1 MSAFTWVHTALSVAA
16 LVSGL
21 VVVIGLFSSK
31 TLRCW
36 TMFFLVTAI
45 ATSAT
50 GFGFPFQSFGASHWI
65 GVISLLV
72 LLAVLARYVLH
83 YAGVWRWLYAVCAVI
98 AFYFLV
104 FVLIAQAFKKVPA
117 LAALAPTLSEPPF
130 AIAQLAVLV
139 IFVVIVH
146 GNGPEVPPGRLTGGA
161 PRSQAPGLSGDPR
174 KSGAKSG
181 ANPTGGNPAITIH
194 QSQ

>member
-1 MSAFTWVHTALSVAA
+1 MSTFTWVHTALSVAA
-16 LVSGL
+16 LIAGL
-21 VVVIGLFSSK
+21 IVVIGLFTSK
-31 TLRCW
+31 TLGGW
-36 TMFFLVTAI
+36 TAIFLATAI

-65 GVISLLV
+65 GVISLVVLV
-72 LLAVLARYVLH
+72 LAVLARYVLH
-83 YAGVWRWLYAVCAVI
+83 YAGAWRWLYAVCTVV

-139 IFVVIVH
+139 IFAVIIVVTAQKFR
-146 GNGPEVPPGRLTGGA
+146 PAARKFSA
-161 PRSQAPGLSGDPR
+161 PA
-174 KSGAKSG
+174 
-181 ANPTGGNPAITIH
+181 
-194 QSQ
+194 

>member
-1 MSAFTWVHTALSVAA
+1 
-16 LVSGL
+16 
-21 VVVIGLFSSK
+21 VIGLFSSK
-31 TLRCW
+31 TLRGW

-72 LLAVLARYVLH
+72 QALAVLARYVLH
-83 YAGVWRWLYAVCAVI
+83 YAGVWRWLYAVCTVV

-104 FVLIAQAFKKVPA
+104 FVLIAQAFKKVPS

-139 IFVVIVH
+139 IFVVIV
-146 GNGPEVPPGRLTGGA
+146 VVTA
-161 PRSQAPGLSGDPR
+161 R
-174 KSGAKSG
+174 KFR
-181 ANPTGGNPAITIH
+181 PAG
-194 QSQ
+194 

>member
-1 MSAFTWVHTALSVAA
+1 MSTFTWVHTALSVAA
-16 LVSGL
+16 LISGL
-21 VVVIGLFSSK
+21 VVVVGLFSSK
-31 TLRCW
+31 TLRGW

-50 GFGFPFQSFGASHWI
+50 GFGFPFQNFGASHWI

-72 LLAVLARYVLH
+72 LALAVLARYVLH
-83 YAGVWRWLYAVCAVI
+83 YAGVWRWLYAVYTVI

-130 AIAQLAVLV
+130 AIAQLAVWS
-139 IFVVIVH
+139 F
-146 GNGPEVPPGRLTGGA
+146 
-161 PRSQAPGLSGDPR
+161 SS
-174 KSGAKSG
+174 
-181 ANPTGGNPAITIH
+181 
-194 QSQ
+194 

>member
-1 MSAFTWVHTALSVAA
+1 MSTFTWVHTALSVAA
-16 LVSGL
+16 LISGL

-31 TLRCW
+31 TLRGW
-36 TMFFLVTAI
+36 TMFFLITAI

-50 GFGFPFQSFGASHWI
+50 GFGFPFQGFGASHWI

-72 LLAVLARYVLH
+72 LALAVLARYVLH
-83 YAGVWRWLYAVCAVI
+83 YAGVWRWLYSVCTVI

-104 FVLIAQAFKKVPA
+104 FVLIAQAFKKVPT

-139 IFVVIVH
+139 IFVVIV
-146 GNGPEVPPGRLTGGA
+146 VATA
-161 PRSQAPGLSGDPR
+161 R
-174 KSGAKSG
+174 KFR
-181 ANPTGGNPAITIH
+181 PAG
-194 QSQ
+194 